1 MTQAEPDVII
11 ILVGN
16 MKDREA
22 QREVPVSEARDFQRA
37 NNIPF
42 FLETSAKTGQN
53 VETVFQMAAKI
64 LYEDYKDRIVELVSP
79 TFSQIS
85 QMISNFMLLL
95 TMLTLVSV
103 NFS

>member
-53 VETVFQMAAKI
+53 VETVF
-64 LYEDYKDRIVELVSP
+64 
-79 TFSQIS
+79 
-85 QMISNFMLLL
+85 
-95 TMLTLVSV
+95 
-103 NFS
+103 

>member
-1 MTQAEPDVII
+1 M

-22 QREVPVSEARDFQRA
+22 HREVPVQEARDFQRSK
-37 NNIPF
+37 NIPF

-64 LYEDYKDRIVELVSP
+64 LYENYKDKIEELVSI
-79 TFSQIS
+79 TGA
-85 QMISNFMLLL
+85 
-95 TMLTLVSV
+95 
-103 NFS
+103 